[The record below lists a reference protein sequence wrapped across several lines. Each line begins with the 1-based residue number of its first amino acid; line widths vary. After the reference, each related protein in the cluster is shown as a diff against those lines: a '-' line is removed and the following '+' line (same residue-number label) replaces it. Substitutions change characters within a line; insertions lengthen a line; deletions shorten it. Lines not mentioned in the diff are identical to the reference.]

1 MSLHSADDTEPE
13 QNEMKDLHDQLA
25 DTTAGKSQG
34 QGGTVL
40 MSLCPQHGTSGEG
53 GGGGGG
59 GGDGEESEYKEG
71 GG

>member
-25 DTTAGKSQG
+25 ETTALVKMLSQQLGDLRDKVG
-34 QGGTVL
+34 QCCVL
-40 MSLCPQHGTSGEG
+40 NMGQAGR
-53 GGGGGG
+53 
-59 GGDGEESEYKEG
+59 GDGEESEYKEG